1 MGAHTVLTYCLPEYR
16 LMQWLHSFHNWI
28 VTVIL
33 KVLTFCL
40 TIQWLLAN
48 FIPFILHAPLDHQTD
63 RPTLIE
69 CIRFRGRE
77 RRINIPQEIGVKYY
91 QFGLLL
97 LENDSIRS
105 IAHKHREDPERINIQ
120 VLEEWVAGRG
130 KHPITWQT
138 LTQLL
143 CDIELW
149 TLAAEIEAVK
159 C

>member
-1 MGAHTVLTYCLPEYR
+1 MLT
-16 LMQWLHSFHNWI
+16 SF
-28 VTVIL
+28 T
-33 KVLTFCL
+33 
-40 TIQWLLAN
+40 ASS
-48 FIPFILHAPLDHQTD
+48 ILHATANDQAD

-97 LENDSIRS
+97 LENDTIRS
-105 IAHKHREDPERINIQ
+105 IAHKHREDAERINME

-130 KHPITWQT
+130 KHPVTWQT
-138 LTQLL
+138 LTQVI
-143 CDIELW
+143 CDIELR
-149 TLAAEIEAVK
+149 TLAMEIEEVK

>member
-1 MGAHTVLTYCLPEYR
+1 MAREKA
-16 LMQWLHSFHNWI
+16 NA
-28 VTVIL
+28 VTAFNPQL
-33 KVLTFCL
+33 NSNSYPWGLDFLSDYT
-40 TIQWLLAN
+40 AN
-48 FIPFILHAPLDHQTD
+48 FIPFILCAPIDHQID

-97 LENDSIRS
+97 LENDTIRS
-105 IAHKHREDPERINIQ
+105 IAHKHREDPERINIE

-138 LTQLL
+138 LTQIL
-143 CDIELW
+143 CDIKLC
-149 TLAAEIEAVK
+149 TLAVEIEEVK

>member
-1 MGAHTVLTYCLPEYR
+1 M
-16 LMQWLHSFHNWI
+16 
-28 VTVIL
+28 
-33 KVLTFCL
+33 
-40 TIQWLLAN
+40 
-48 FIPFILHAPLDHQTD
+48 HAPLGHQTD

-97 LENDSIRS
+97 LENNTIRS
-105 IAHKHREDPERINIQ
+105 IAHKHREDPERINIE
-120 VLEEWVAGRG
+120 VLEEWVTGRG

-138 LTQLL
+138 LTQVL
-143 CDIELW
+143 CDIELC
-149 TLAAEIEAVK
+149 TLAAEIEEVK